1 MKAKLWTIILGAAL
15 VMVACGRQKAVDPGI
30 TPVPTWTLTPEAVE
44 VVDTSQSAQLTAEGI
59 VDAYVD
65 YLNDEEPDAV
75 AFFNEIYRSFNLA
88 GSEYENF
95 TDQVD
100 VDSEDRWETE
110 SVTAMLFVLTS
121 VCDVSLPDFRK
132 TIEKVTEFDNT
143 HSEAEI
149 VGSALVGSLLSDTF
163 AFALDKS
170 KGSDDLGANCSV
182 FTSASE
188 LLNATKEIQEMQTP
202 VPTVAPTPTPPR
214 FRLGQTAT
222 VGNWKVLIT
231 AFVDATTD
239 VKSLGYTQAKGTRQ
253 ILLQGVRV
261 EYIGQSTGAW
271 IEDLQWALHTDQ
283 RVISPTGYR
292 DYPGTLPDSTLVPN
306 GSDEGLLCCFDI
318 PEDEEPVALLI
329 AASWSDEVVWFD
341 LK

>member
-30 TPVPTWTLTPEAVE
+30 TPMPTWTSTPEAVE

-65 YLNDEEPDAV
+65 YLNDEEPDAD
-75 AFFNEIYRSFNLA
+75 AFFNEIYQSYNLA
-88 GSEYENF
+88 GSKYEKF
-95 TDQVD
+95 IEQLDAQP
-100 VDSEDRWETE
+100 EDDWETE
-110 SVTAMLFVLTS
+110 PVTAMVFVLAS
-121 VCDVSLPDFRK
+121 VCDFSLADFRQ
-132 TIEKVTEFDNT
+132 TIAKVTEFDET
-143 HSEAEI
+143 YSEEKIAR
-149 VGSALVGSLLSDTF
+149 SALAVSISSDIF

-170 KGSDDLGANCSV
+170 KGSDDLGANCSA
-182 FTSASE
+182 FSSATE
-188 LLNATKEIQEMQTP
+188 LLNATQKIQALQTP
-202 VPTVAPTPTPPR
+202 VPTVVPTPTPPR
-214 FRLGQTAT
+214 FRPGQTAT

-261 EYIGQSTGAW
+261 EYIGQSTGTW
-271 IEDLQWALHTDQ
+271 IQDLQWALHTDQ
-283 RVISPTGYR
+283 RVITPTSYR
-292 DYPGTLPDSTLVPN
+292 DYPGTLPDATLVPN

-329 AASWSDEVVWFD
+329 ADSWSDEVVWFD
-341 LK
+341 LR